1 MNLDALA
8 NLARETLTAATR
20 TANGTPEPEPPP
32 LTEAERADLHEAF
45 EERAAI
51 AEYCGNLPRPEAE
64 AQARRLVRAYR
75 VQVAMPGAA
84 PKWAAMI
91 APGCDLHEARRA
103 AELQFGPTRVLSFLA
118 MNTPTTT
125 PTEDHDR

>member
-1 MNLDALA
+1 MSLDALA
-8 NLARETLTAATR
+8 ALARETLTAATQ
-20 TANGTPEPEPPP
+20 TANGTHEPPP
-32 LTEAERADLHEAF
+32 LTEAERADLHEAL

-51 AEYCGNLPRPEAE
+51 MEFDGGLPRVEAE
-64 AQARRLVRAYR
+64 QEARRLVRAYR

-103 AELQFGPTRVLSFLA
+103 AELQFGPKRVLSFLA
-118 MNTPTTT
+118 MNAPTNENHAT
-125 PTEDHDR
+125 